1 MDDQNRRPDRRALL
15 LMGAAAGLAP
25 AACAPAAKAPVAS
38 LNVASQKGNT
48 RALVEAAGVLAGA
61 PYRVAWSEFGAAS
74 PLLEALGA
82 NAVDIGGVGD
92 APFLFAFAA
101 GARIK
106 AVFAY
111 QTASAGG
118 SVAIVTPTASPLR
131 SSADL
136 KGRRV
141 ATTKGSVGH
150 FLLLRVLDRA
160 HLPLDAAHTVFL
172 SPGDC
177 KAALQTGAVDAWATW
192 APYIGLATLHDAN
205 RVLVDGRGLFAG
217 YSFMAA
223 SEAAIAVKRPLLTD
237 FVARLAKAYAWGH
250 ANPRLYAAALARDTG
265 MPLDVAA
272 DSIARQNVSPAP
284 ITPDVARAE
293 RATLDL
299 FRRAGIASTSTAI
312 EGAFDP
318 SFNAAWSA

>member
-1 MDDQNRRPDRRALL
+1 MDDNRLVGRRALI
-15 LMGAAAGLAP
+15 LMGAAASLAS
-25 AACAPAAKAPVAS
+25 AACAPALQPPAGTLK
-38 LNVASQKGNT
+38 VASQKGNT
-48 RALVEAAGVLAGA
+48 RALVEAAGVLEGA

-82 NAVDIGGVGD
+82 GAVDIGGVGD

-101 GARIK
+101 GAKIK

-111 QTASAGG
+111 RSAAAGG
-118 SVAIVTPTASPLR
+118 SVAIVTRTAAALRLPT
-131 SSADL
+131 DL

-150 FLLLRVLDRA
+150 YLLLRVLDRA
-160 HLPLDAAHTVFL
+160 HLPLDAAKAVFL
-172 SPGDC
+172 NPGDC

-223 SEAAIAVKRPLLTD
+223 CEGAIAAKRPLLSD
-237 FVARLAKAYAWGH
+237 FVRRLAKAYAWGR
-250 ANPRLYAAALARDTG
+250 ANPGLYAAALARDTG

-272 DSIARQNVSPAP
+272 DSIARQNVSPSP
-284 ITPDVARAE
+284 ITPGLAKAE

-299 FRRAGIASTSTAI
+299 FRRAGVTSGSEPI
-312 EGAFDP
+312 DGAFDS
-318 SFNAAWSA
+318 SFNAAWST